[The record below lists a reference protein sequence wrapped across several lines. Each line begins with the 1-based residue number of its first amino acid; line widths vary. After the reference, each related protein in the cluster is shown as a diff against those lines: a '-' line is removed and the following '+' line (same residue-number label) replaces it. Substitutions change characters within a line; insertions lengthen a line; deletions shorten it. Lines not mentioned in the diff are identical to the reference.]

1 MLLDVF
7 ASFIIKNLIT
17 QPIPTNRRRAFL
29 PKKSYL
35 TSGTWP
41 VAFVSLSKL
50 EQLVHIVKGRQP
62 ERRVLDRKWR
72 KERGAFVTLILL
84 GRTASTNNKQNDGMI
99 I

>member
-41 VAFVSLSKL
+41 VAKGGALGGNGDPSLNAA
-50 EQLVHIVKGRQP
+50 E
-62 ERRVLDRKWR
+62 
-72 KERGAFVTLILL
+72 
-84 GRTASTNNKQNDGMI
+84 NDFPI
-99 I
+99 EI